1 MRVGRERGKGRERR
15 RSGGAGEREKRRGRR
30 RRKRNK
36 RDNESPKQGRQ
47 ASEVLGFLS
56 TTNLSGRDLY
66 SYLGGVWDPPD

>member
-1 MRVGRERGKGRERR
+1 M
-15 RSGGAGEREKRRGRR
+15 GEREKKRGRR

-56 TTNLSGRDLY
+56 TTNLPGRDLY
-66 SYLGGVWDPPD
+66 CYEGGGGGVPQTD